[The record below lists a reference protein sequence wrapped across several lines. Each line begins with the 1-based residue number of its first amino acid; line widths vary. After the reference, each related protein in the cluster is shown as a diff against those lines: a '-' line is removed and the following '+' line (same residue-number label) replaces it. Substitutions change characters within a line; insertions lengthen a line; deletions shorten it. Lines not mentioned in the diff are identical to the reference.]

1 MSVEAIRQLLNQ
13 GTAVSAPRA
22 AQAAGWGQTPSSF
35 DAHLESALTSVQP
48 LPVSQAAVAE
58 AGLRHTVAVAENW
71 QVRLAVAD
79 PVPEAPIST
88 EALLSSEALRQ
99 AQDLA
104 SAVSPKPAQA
114 MAAESVW
121 EVQQAIPAS
130 SATPLVEAPGA
141 LTQTGNGE
149 ADELVERVLGLRL
162 GRGLSADAA
171 IRDVASAQTLLVSLG
186 YDIGRFGPYANGVD
200 GVLGAHTSQA
210 LQRFQSEQGLAQT
223 GTLTAE
229 TSARLLAQ
237 GKASLDRISA
247 DWQAALGQS
256 PFAAEAYQGT
266 ANPYWYVRFV
276 AQGGDDPQTMGNIDP
291 VFKGRLAALARDAG
305 QVAAFGEGFRSIERQ
320 AWFYQ
325 RYLDGTGALAAKPGH
340 SRHNMGLAVDAQS
353 GWLQQL
359 DEGKSVAVQNT
370 LLQYGLCKPM
380 ADGEG
385 RGREPWHIEPVETRL
400 GSDTS
405 ANA

>member
-1 MSVEAIRQLLNQ
+1 MSVEAIRQLLSQ

-22 AQAAGWGQTPSSF
+22 AQAAGWGQTPSGF
-35 DAHLESALTSVQP
+35 DAHLESAMSNAQP
-48 LPVSQAAVAE
+48 LPASQAAVAE
-58 AGLRHTVAVAENW
+58 TGLRHTVAVAENW
-71 QVRLAVAD
+71 QVRLADAE
-79 PVPEAPIST
+79 PLPEAP
-88 EALLSSEALRQ
+88 
-99 AQDLA
+99 
-104 SAVSPKPAQA
+104 
-114 MAAESVW
+114 AEPVW

-141 LTQTGNGE
+141 LAQTGNGE

-186 YDIGRFGPYANGVD
+186 HDIGQFGPYANGVD

-229 TSARLLAQ
+229 TSAMLLAQ

-256 PFAAEAYQGT
+256 PFAEEAYQGT

-320 AWFYQ
+320 AYFYQ

-340 SRHNMGLAVDAQS
+340 SRHNMGLAVDTQS

-359 DEGKSVAVQNT
+359 DEGKGVTAQNT

-400 GSDTS
+400 GSDTR